1 MSLDY
6 QTRSG
11 TALQGEDFLESKG
24 TLKLYPGEDHAL
36 VAVEILGD
44 MQPEEDEYFYLDV
57 FNPVGAGFDG
67 GLVKLTAI
75 RTILSD
81 DGWIFSGGGY

>member
-1 MSLDY
+1 
-6 QTRSG
+6 
-11 TALQGEDFLESKG
+11 
-24 TLKLYPGEDHAL
+24 

-57 FNPVGAGFDG
+57 FNPVGAGFEG
-67 GLVKLTAI
+67 GLVKLTAV

-81 DGWIFSGGGY
+81 DGWIFLGGGY